1 MKLLNV
7 LKDVTCLHTDV
18 DDQKG
23 YSYRRKSTFLPYKFI
38 FFLKFQN
45 VTQILV

>member
-23 YSYRRKSTFLPYKFI
+23 LSYRRKSTFLPYKFI

>member
-1 MKLLNV
+1 MLFKKQFEFAVNFYFITYAIKMKLLNV

-23 YSYRRKSTFLPYKFI
+23 
-38 FFLKFQN
+38 
-45 VTQILV
+45 

>member
-7 LKDVTCLHTDV
+7 LKDVTSTCLHTDV

-45 VTQILV
+45 VT

>member
-23 YSYRRKSTFLPYKFI
+23 YSYRRKSTFLPYH
-38 FFLKFQN
+38 
-45 VTQILV
+45 ILFKISKCDSNFSLM